1 MLNILVLLAGQSSF
15 FPKEEFIFPRPLIEI
30 NGKSMI
36 QHFIENLATIKAEKR
51 FIFVVNSE
59 DCRKHHLDNVLK
71 LLTDK
76 NTQIIQV
83 EGETNGALCSALL
96 AIDSI
101 DTKDPLIIANPD
113 QVIDSDLN
121 EMLEYFDDVHAD
133 AAVAA
138 FETVH
143 PRWSYVRFDKN
154 RSIVEAAEK
163 RPISKHAIAGF
174 YYFANGEKFI
184 TAAMSSIKKG
194 SHINGIYYVS
204 MVLNE
209 LILQQ
214 NFLVAY
220 HLNPDNYHT
229 FYSPQ
234 KIEEYKKKMLTVPP
248 KNVKKKINV
257 IIPMAG
263 EGFRFLDAGYS
274 KPKPFIEV
282 KGKPMI
288 ANVLDN
294 LNLIDAQ
301 YILIARKDHIA
312 SNQEDV
318 NFLKANYP
326 ITLVEIDAPTEG
338 AACTLLHA
346 RSYID
351 NETPLLIANCD
362 QIVDISIQNFIK
374 DCFSRDLDGSILT
387 FNDKE
392 KNPKWSFAKI
402 NQNGFVTEVREK
414 EVISEHATV
423 GIYFFVRGSDFVDGA
438 IDMIARNDR
447 VRNEFYTCP
456 VFNYALRSQKK
467 IGIFE
472 IQESAMHGIGTP
484 EDLAAYLDAIT
495 INSISS

>member
-1 MLNILVLLAGQSSF
+1 MLNILLLLAGQSSF
-15 FPKEEFIFPRPLIEI
+15 FSKEEFVFPRPLIEI

-36 QHFIENLATIKAEKR
+36 QHVIENLATITTQKR
-51 FIFVVNSE
+51 FIFVVNAE

-76 NTQIIQV
+76 NTQIIEV

-101 DTKDPLIIANPD
+101 DAKDPLIIANPD
-113 QVIDSDLN
+113 QVIDSDLD
-121 EMLEYFDDVHAD
+121 EMLEYFEEAHAD
-133 AAVAA
+133 AAVAT

-184 TAAMSSIKKG
+184 SSAMSSIKKG
-194 SHINGIYYVS
+194 SHINGTYYVS

-214 NFLVAY
+214 SHLVAY
-220 HLNPDNYHT
+220 HLNPDHYHT

-234 KIEEYKKKMLTVPP
+234 KIEEYKKKMSTSQPQSHI
-248 KNVKKKINV
+248 KKKINV

-263 EGFRFLDAGYS
+263 DGSRFLAAGFS

-282 KGKPMI
+282 NGRPMI

-294 LNLIDAQ
+294 LDISDAH
-301 YILIARKDHIA
+301 YILIARKEHIIH
-312 SNQEDV
+312 NQEDV
-318 NFLKANYP
+318 NFLKARYP
-326 ITLVEIDAPTEG
+326 ITIVEIDAATEG

-346 RSYID
+346 RSCID
-351 NETPLLIANCD
+351 SNTPLLIANCD
-362 QIVDISIQNFIK
+362 QIVDVSIQHFVD
-374 DCFSRDLDGSILT
+374 DCFKRNLDGSILT

-392 KNPKWSFAKI
+392 RNPKWSFAKI
-402 NQNGFVTEVREK
+402 NDEGLVTEVKEK
-414 EVISEHATV
+414 QAISEHATV
-423 GIYFFVRGSDFVDGA
+423 GIYFYLKGCDFVDGA

-456 VFNYALRSQKK
+456 VFNYALRNQKK
-467 IGIFE
+467 IGIYE
-472 IQESAMHGIGTP
+472 ISDEAMHGIGTP
-484 EDLAAYLDAIT
+484 EDLNTYLEKTAVS
-495 INSISS
+495 SI